1 MGMPRREDTVP
12 AIVGRAYDFVLWLLP
27 KVDNFPKA
35 HRFTV
40 GERLTANGLDLLT
53 TLVEA
58 AYSRDKA
65 ELLQMANRKIN
76 STRYLLR
83 LAKDMRLM
91 SIDSYGFSAEK
102 LDEIGRMAGGWHKA
116 ASQRPKHPADGA
128 VAP

>member
-1 MGMPRREDTVP
+1 MAEAQPRRNFFGACHGEKKQYP
-12 AIVGRAYDFVLWLLP
+12 AMVGRTYEFALWLLP

-40 GERLTANGLDLLT
+40 GERLTANGPDLLT

-65 ELLQMANRKIN
+65 ELHKLANRKIN

-83 LAKDMRLM
+83 LAK
-91 SIDSYGFSAEK
+91 
-102 LDEIGRMAGGWHKA
+102 
-116 ASQRPKHPADGA
+116 
-128 VAP
+128 